1 MYTDNREWKIIEQI
15 RAEHKKT
22 YYQCCDEP
30 YPDVTFSFKLQRDSP
45 GYRAIIVLPCL
56 VIMLMTGCSFLL
68 TPNSGEKLMINAIA
82 ILSAILYLLYF
93 AMTLPFTQSDMPII
107 GMRSNYDIP

>member
-1 MYTDNREWKIIEQI
+1 MYTANREWKVVNGIE
-15 RAEHKKT
+15 AEHKT
-22 YYQCCDEP
+22 SHYQCCEEP
-30 YPDVTFSFKLQRDSP
+30 YPDVTFSFRLQRDSP

-68 TPNSGEKLMINAIA
+68 TPNSGEKLIINAIA

-93 AMTLPFTQSDMPII
+93 AMTLPFTQNDIPII
-107 GMRSNYDIP
+107 GMKSDYDI